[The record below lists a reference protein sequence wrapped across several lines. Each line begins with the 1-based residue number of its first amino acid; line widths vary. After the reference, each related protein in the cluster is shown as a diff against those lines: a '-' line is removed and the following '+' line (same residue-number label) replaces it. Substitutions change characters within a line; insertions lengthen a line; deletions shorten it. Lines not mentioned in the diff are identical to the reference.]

1 MSSENSTEHCLKF
14 PSVILRKMINSLR
27 RTPNTNVNCGIKPS
41 SLEVWLLREFEFK
54 FNSLLAAL
62 LQLWQ
67 IAFQLRVHSVTS
79 QIARGYSRELPK
91 FRNWGSNRSCQP
103 DRPFPFPA
111 KHKFL
116 RLFKFYEKWLLT
128 FPISIALRCRI
139 NNKHVQKSISSPTAE
154 TWS

>member
-1 MSSENSTEHCLKF
+1 MSSENSTEHCLRF
-14 PSVILRKMINSLR
+14 SSVISRKMINSVR
-27 RTPNTNVNCGIKPS
+27 RTPNMNVNCGIKPS
-41 SLEVWLLREFEFK
+41 SLGVWLLREFEFK

-67 IAFQLRVHSVTS
+67 IAFQLGVHSVTS
-79 QIARGYSRELPK
+79 QISRGYSQQLPN
-91 FRNWGSNRSCQP
+91 FEIESPTAVVNPTTPSPSLPNTNFFVYSN
-103 DRPFPFPA
+103 
-111 KHKFL
+111 
-116 RLFKFYEKWLLT
+116 FYEKWLLT